1 MRIGNSEE
9 KRASPILTPAKLA
22 GQALCVAAVCLA
34 TPALADWR
42 EDIGTFRVGVVAE
55 PGAGN
60 TITGLAELNDA
71 FTKALGLKVEFF
83 VASNYA
89 ALVDAQAS
97 SRIEYA
103 IYSASAYAS
112 AYRRC
117 ECVEPLVSPI
127 GEDGSIGI
135 RSVLIA
141 KHGRLPSM
149 SDLTGRRIDLV
160 GRRIALLPP
169 DSIAG
174 HRLPLAAFRPT
185 GKPLSGAETFF
196 VKAQSAEAAEAMLAE
211 GSVDAIFGWMP
222 VVRPGAP
229 EIEGGTVARL
239 VAAGIDRAALA
250 IVWRS
255 DVLRYG
261 PHAVS
266 SGLDPEP
273 KRRLIAFLTGL
284 RDTDPDMYERLET
297 HHLGGFTAASQAD
310 YAVALDMVR
319 MLADASPE
327 AE

>member
-1 MRIGNSEE
+1 MDIGNSEA
-9 KRASPILTPAKLA
+9 RSVRPILTLA
-22 GQALCVAAVCLA
+22 RLGVALCIAAACLVM
-34 TPALADWR
+34 PAAADWR
-42 EDIGTFRVGVVAE
+42 EDIGTFRVGMVAE

-60 TITGLAELNDA
+60 TIAGLAELNDA
-71 FTKALGLKVEFF
+71 FTRALGLKVEFF
-83 VASNYA
+83 VARNYA
-89 ALVDAQAS
+89 ALIDAQAS

-117 ECVEPLVSPI
+117 ECLEPLVAPT

-135 RSVLIA
+135 RSVLVT
-141 KHGRLPSM
+141 KDGRLPSTT
-149 SDLTGRRIDLV
+149 DVT

-174 HRLPLAAFRPT
+174 HQLPLAAFQPG

-196 VKAQSAEAAEAMLAE
+196 VKAVSAEAAEAMLAE

-222 VVRPGAP
+222 AGRPGAP
-229 EIEGGTVARL
+229 EIDGGTLARL
-239 VAAGIDRAALA
+239 ETAGIDRSTLA

-255 DVLRYG
+255 EVLRYG

-273 KRRLIAFLTGL
+273 KRRLMAFLTGL
-284 RDTDPDMYERLET
+284 READPDMYERLET
-297 HHLGGFTAASQAD
+297 HRLGGFTAASQAD
-310 YAVALDMVR
+310 YAAALDMVR
-319 MLADASPE
+319 MLAEARPE

>member
-1 MRIGNSEE
+1 MDIGNSEA
-9 KRASPILTPAKLA
+9 RRGSQILTLARLA
-22 GQALCVAAVCLA
+22 GGALCLAAWLA

-42 EDIGTFRVGVVAE
+42 EDIGTFRVGMVAE

-60 TITGLAELNDA
+60 TIAGLAELNVA

-83 VASNYA
+83 VARNYA
-89 ALVDAQAS
+89 ALIDAQAS

-112 AYRRC
+112 AWQRC
-117 ECVEPLVSPI
+117 ECVEPLVAPT

-135 RSVLIA
+135 RSVMIT
-141 KHGRLPSM
+141 KDGRLTSVTE
-149 SDLTGRRIDLV
+149 LT

-174 HRLPLAAFRPT
+174 HQLPLAAFRP
-185 GKPLSGAETFF
+185 GERQLSGTEFFF
-196 VKAQSAEAAEAMLAE
+196 VKAESAEVAEAMLAD

-222 VVRPGAP
+222 AARPGAP
-229 EIEGGTVARL
+229 EIEGGTLARL
-239 VAAGIDRAALA
+239 VATGVDRAALA

-255 DVLRYG
+255 DVLRFG

-273 KRRLIAFLTGL
+273 KRRLTAFLIGL
-284 RDTDPDMYERLET
+284 READPDMYERLET
-297 HHLGGFTAASQAD
+297 HRMGGFTAASQMD

-319 MLADASPE
+319 MLAEARPE